1 MKRFVLFVLV
11 AGLVLAVG
19 SAWALTLQPSIL
31 TTQSWGV
38 PVPEDPTIHYWAGD
52 SSDYNPQPANI
63 GHWLT
68 RTGAWD
74 LVTGNA
80 PMSQR
85 HASPATAY
93 PYISGSGPGNMP
105 GDVYFTSNNPNW
117 ATIRIEVAG
126 LADYNYF
133 GIYKKGSPPSNL
145 NDLLNA
151 SSSDHVLLFQ
161 GSDVAGETKT
171 FTVPAAWNGEF
182 GWYLAT
188 KEDQQNTIKWA
199 WFSEASLNKRKVG
212 SSFVPFDTGL
222 QHFAFFEVKKNQ
234 AYYIGVEDKAG
245 LGDKDYQ
252 DFVVFASVIPDAST
266 WMLFLSGMPALAL
279 LRRKRA

>member
-19 SAWALTLQPSIL
+19 SAWALTLQPSL
-31 TTQSWGV
+31 STTASWV
-38 PVPEDPTIHYWAGD
+38 AADADEDGDPYWDGNSTD
-52 SSDYNPQPANI
+52 SNKPANI
-63 GHWLT
+63 GNWLT
-68 RTGAWD
+68 NTGAF
-74 LVTGNA
+74 TGGSG
-80 PMSQR
+80 PGV
-85 HASPATAY
+85 AY

-188 KEDQQNTIKWA
+188 EDKDDPNTIKWA
-199 WFSEASLNKRKVG
+199 WFSEASLNKRKKKVG
-212 SSFVPFDTGL
+212 SSFSFVPFDTDL

>member
-1 MKRFVLFVLV
+1 MKRFVQFVLV

-19 SAWALTLQPSIL
+19 SAWALTLQPSL
-31 TTQSWGV
+31 STTASWGAADAD
-38 PVPEDPTIHYWAGD
+38 EDGDPYWDGNSTD
-52 SSDYNPQPANI
+52 SSKPANI
-63 GHWLT
+63 GNWLT
-68 RTGAWD
+68 NTGAFTNGSGPG
-74 LVTGNA
+74 V
-80 PMSQR
+80 
-85 HASPATAY
+85 AY
-93 PYISGSGPGNMP
+93 PYISGFGPGNMP

-126 LADYNYF
+126 LDDYNYF
-133 GIYKKGSPPSNL
+133 GIYKKGSLPNDL
-145 NDLLNA
+145 NDLLDP

-161 GSDVAGETKT
+161 GSDVAGATKT

-212 SSFVPFDTGL
+212 SSFVSFDTNL

>member
-19 SAWALTLQPSIL
+19 SAWALTLQPNIL
-31 TTQSWGV
+31 TTQLWST
-38 PVPEDPTIHYWAGD
+38 PVPEDPNIHYWAGD
-52 SSDYNPQPANI
+52 SNDYNPKPANI

-74 LVTGNA
+74 LDTGNA

-85 HASPATAY
+85 LASPATAY

-105 GDVYFTSNNPNW
+105 GDVYFTTNNPNW

-126 LADYNYF
+126 LEAYNYF
-133 GIYKKGSPPSNL
+133 GIYRKGSLPSSL
-145 NDLLNA
+145 DTLLSP
-151 SSSDHVLLFQ
+151 SSSNHVLLFQ
-161 GSDVAGETKT
+161 GSDVAGATTT

-188 KEDQQNTIKWA
+188 EDNGTVAWA

-212 SSFVPFDTGL
+212 SNFVPFDTNL

-234 AYYIGVEDKAG
+234 AYYIGVEDKPG